1 MDTARLSR
9 VIAVAAS
16 VLAFSS
22 AVFAQQT
29 PDIQGLIRE
38 RDEKNEQ
45 LRQDDKERT
54 QRELLQRQ
62 QDESAARQRL
72 ESGRIERM
80 QAPSILLPGAPPNLS
95 SGVTM
100 PGFTDRAAEQSRDDA
115 SRRDRLN
122 YDSAVRARDDAE
134 RAARD
139 ATGRAAPW
147 KPIGAR

>member
-1 MDTARLSR
+1 
-9 VIAVAAS
+9 VIVVAAS
-16 VLAFSS
+16 VLVLPQ
-22 AVFAQQT
+22 AVLAQQP
-29 PDIQGLIRE
+29 PDTQGLIRE

-54 QRELLQRQ
+54 QRELQQREQ
-62 QDESAARQRL
+62 EERAARQRL
-72 ESGRIERM
+72 DSGRIERM
-80 QAPSILLPGAPPNLS
+80 QAPNILLPGAPPNLTGS
-95 SGVTM
+95 PPT

-115 SRRDRLN
+115 ARRDRLN